1 LPLNKYLRSESGQ
14 SVILISM
21 VLLSFLM
28 FFGFAVNTAVLVTAK
43 ISVQSAADA
52 AAYAGAATQARQL
65 NAISFLNYDMR
76 RQFKKF
82 VYRYDFL
89 GNIASYNFPNS
100 GFSKSYYTSNVVS
113 SKTNTD
119 LKIPVVC
126 VPLSGKTSNQETCL
140 YLNQPNTVNLANDM
154 FPNGGA
160 TQITTAALQYQTQIL
175 DMIKGRCEQNSGVNL
190 FSVMMWLFRGDPD
203 PNSMSAMLN
212 TMVTGLPSSDQAYVL
227 GTMNNLL
234 RGLGL
239 YPRNVITHL
248 RIKTLEKFLNVPA
261 QKDLDEDKVE
271 SFEKSNTAE
280 KYERTIQAFK
290 SALSNL
296 NNEVM
301 KHSEVTMQE
310 LQNDRQITLLPIT
323 PSFNIYV
330 QYMLGGQNLAG
341 ATYCNSDII
350 PISANYALVG
360 VKPDYFNVHYAVR
373 VKAKAKLLFLPL
385 QDGLELEAFA
395 AAKPFGSR
403 IGPSLSE
410 SDFVT
415 SIKPVKPSIYA
426 QELND
431 CASGPSFCNVPN
443 LQINGSNYFLS
454 PAYLQTLSDLS
465 FVPNPTGNGKSFQF
479 PGAIAH
485 AMAPQPAEVGLYNI
499 LPPPPTLNQGSID
512 QYKNVEYIHYAQEP
526 EIHRSSV
533 YRFYAPIFENGQA
546 NIPKIVD
553 DALDTVFPQ
562 TATQNNAF
570 GLDPIAIRSDLS
582 IKMTDYIKN
591 KLVQGGAASE
601 NGETQTF
608 AAIDLPMAP
617 PPPST
622 NGAASAPLNASPQ
635 GFWLTTASETNSS
648 WAPDRGV
655 TGNSTIDSRFGFS
668 VKFVAMQQLINQGTA
683 ASDDDMENVTH

>member
-1 LPLNKYLRSESGQ
+1 MPLNKYLRSESGQ

-52 AAYAGAATQARQL
+52 AAYAGASTQARQL
-65 NAISFLNYDMR
+65 NAISYLNYDMR
-76 RQFKKF
+76 RQYKKF

-89 GNIASYNFPNS
+89 GNISSYNFPLA
-100 GFSKSYYTSNVVS
+100 GYSKSFYT
-113 SKTNTD
+113 TNDPGSQQVRD
-119 LKIPVVC
+119 LKVPVVC
-126 VPLSGKTSNQETCL
+126 VPLSGKTSIQETCL
-140 YLNQPNTVNLANDM
+140 FLNQPNTVNLANEM

-190 FSVMMWLFRGDPD
+190 FTVMMWLFRGDPD

-212 TMVTGLPSSDQAYVL
+212 TMVTGLPSSDQATVL

-239 YPRNVITHL
+239 YPRNVITHM
-248 RIKTLEKFLNVPA
+248 RIKTLQNFLNVPA
-261 QKDLDEDKVE
+261 QKDLDEDKIE
-271 SFEKSNTAE
+271 SFENSQSAE
-280 KYERTIQAFK
+280 KYERTILAFK

-310 LQNDRQITLLPIT
+310 LQNDRQISLLPIT
-323 PSFNIYV
+323 PSFNVYV
-330 QYMLGGQNLAG
+330 QYMLGGQNLNG

-373 VKAKAKLLFLPL
+373 VKAKAKLLFLPIA
-385 QDGLELEAFA
+385 DGLELEAFA

-410 SDFVT
+410 NEFVT
-415 SIKPVKPSIYA
+415 SIKPVTPPIYL

-431 CASGPSFCNVPN
+431 CAGSPSFCNVPN
-443 LQINGSNYFLS
+443 LQVSGSNYFLS
-454 PAYLQTLSDLS
+454 PAYLKTLSDLS
-465 FVPNPTGNGKSFQF
+465 FVTNGSGRSFQF
-479 PGAIAH
+479 PGALAQ
-485 AMAPQPAEVGLYNI
+485 AMAPHPSEVGLYNI
-499 LPPPPTLNQGSID
+499 LPPPPAEGANGLKR
-512 QYKNVEYIHYAQEP
+512 YKDFEYIHYAQEADP
-526 EIHRSSV
+526 HRSNV
-533 YRFYAPIFENGQA
+533 YRFYAPVFENGQA
-546 NIPKIVD
+546 DITKIVD
-553 DALDTVFPQ
+553 EALETVFPRV
-562 TATQNNAF
+562 ATQNNAF
-570 GLDPIAIRSDLS
+570 GLDPIAIRDNLS
-582 IKMTDYIKN
+582 GKMLEYIRDKMA
-591 KLVQGGAASE
+591 QGGSATE

-617 PPPST
+617 PPPT
-622 NGAASAPLNASPQ
+622 TANAPVNGPLPPSDQ
-635 GFWLTTASETNSS
+635 GFWLTQDQETNSS
-648 WAPDRGV
+648 WGPDRFAGGSSGV
-655 TGNSTIDSRFGFS
+655 RPRFGFS
-668 VKFVAMQQLINQGTA
+668 VKFVAMQQLISKGTA
-683 ASDDDMENVTH
+683 PSEDDMENVTH